1 MNEKLLRLSELA
13 LSDPA
18 IKARFLETRRE
29 KDPMDAFCKLACD
42 LGIPLTIGE
51 LVGMGEEM
59 SCNQL
64 KSTNGGGVTPYDYFD
79 DAYEQF
85 FMFLGC

>member
-1 MNEKLLRLSELA
+1 MNEKLLRLSEMA

-18 IKARFLETRRE
+18 IKTRFLQTRQAD
-29 KDPMDAFCKLACD
+29 DPLDAFCALACA
-42 LGIPLTIGE
+42 LGIPLEIGE
-51 LVGMGEEM
+51 LVAMGEEM
-59 SCNQL
+59 SCNQM

-85 FMFLGC
+85 FMALGC

>member
-1 MNEKLLRLSELA
+1 MNEKLFRLSELA
-13 LSDPA
+13 LSDPV
-18 IKARFLETRRE
+18 IKVRFLETRSAA
-29 KDPMDAFCKLACD
+29 DPLDAFCKLACE
-42 LGIPLTIGE
+42 LGTPLTIGE

-59 SCNQL
+59 SCNQM

-85 FMFLGC
+85 FMSLGC